1 MNANQKEIDLAKGF
15 NNFIDPSTVKKG
27 STLIFLYAHD
37 ILFDAG
43 TEFEVIGKTSWQLT
57 CKQLNGRDGED
68 KNGKGHVHKFGMNG
82 LKPMIVK

>member
-1 MNANQKEIDLAKGF
+1 
-15 NNFIDPSTVKKG
+15 
-27 STLIFLYAHD
+27 
-37 ILFDAG
+37 LFDAG